1 MSASE
6 PQVVCLHSG
15 NFPQT
20 SAGGIVLPPLCEIEA
35 RQNKARAL
43 LCCLPPLPPLPPPIS
58 PLSCLL
64 SAAQTRLSRVT
75 PVLATYVTLYLG
87 VISCPSSLPPSLP
100 PLSVPV
106 CVCLRLADRHT
117 GPAVG
122 GSGPH
127 PALLPRGGDLPVPQ
141 LQEPLLQARG
151 CHAVFCRYVKRNSRT
166 KG

>member
-20 SAGGIVLPPLCEIEA
+20 SAGRIVLPLCEIEA
-35 RQNKARAL
+35 CQNKARDL
-43 LCCLPPLPPLPPPIS
+43 LCCLPPPPLTPHS
-58 PLSCLL
+58 PASCQQH
-64 SAAQTRLSRVT
+64 SHSRLSGVT
-75 PVLATYVTLYLG
+75 PRFSYLCHFL
-87 VISCPSSLPPSLP
+87 SRCDFMPLFPHPLP
-100 PLSVPV
+100 PLSVRV
-106 CVCLRLADRHT
+106 CVCVRLADRHT

-141 LQEPLLQARG
+141 LQESLLQACG
-151 CHAVFCRYVKRNSRT
+151 CHAVFCRYVRRNSRR

>member
-43 LCCLPPLPPLPPPIS
+43 LCCLPPLPPLPPPPIS

-87 VISCPSSLPPSLP
+87 VISCPSSLP